1 MSKTNYKNGTE
12 KIGIQ
17 VSILNG
23 RLDYAVRRV

>member
-1 MSKTNYKNGTE
+1 MMKKCKNGTE

-17 VSILNG
+17 MSILNG